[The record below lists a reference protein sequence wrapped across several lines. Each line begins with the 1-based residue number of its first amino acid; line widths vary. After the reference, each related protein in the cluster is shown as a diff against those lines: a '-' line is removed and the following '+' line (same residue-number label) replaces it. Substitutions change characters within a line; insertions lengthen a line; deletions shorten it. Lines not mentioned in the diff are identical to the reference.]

1 VDAGDRRGVDRL
13 TIQEAAR
20 RLGISE
26 GAVRKRVA
34 RGSLQHE
41 KDDDGRV
48 YVYLD
53 AGGRRRVDEGV
64 DPNRGVLISQL
75 RDEVAFL
82 RDQVRRQQEI
92 IAQQAVTMRQLT
104 AAPSQ
109 EATKGPQTAEE
120 TQEAALHTGEK
131 AGQQTGEDTLSEAE
145 QREEEVRQLHASL
158 DQMTD
163 EMQQMNEDMQGNR
176 SVYLLFGVVTAVAVG
191 IAYPL
196 SNSSLIMD
204 ARSPWTNLAYVL
216 WIIPTIYGYWLGR
229 SYLTPSVRA
238 QKKRIQMIRTE
249 DRLNDLHG
257 DTFGGYMIR
266 TPTPYTVRLYGIG
279 AVTGLGAATVTV
291 LGEAFRASLGPGL
304 GLFLSERPVILYLV
318 AASVGAFL
326 STFFFILLAGLVGTG
341 NTRAEAASKGT
352 PEYREA
358 RMVAVMSLI
367 GVIIAAVLSFLAVLL
382 PLFISGGN

>member
-1 VDAGDRRGVDRL
+1 
-13 TIQEAAR
+13 
-20 RLGISE
+20 
-26 GAVRKRVA
+26 
-34 RGSLQHE
+34 
-41 KDDDGRV
+41 
-48 YVYLD
+48 
-53 AGGRRRVDEGV
+53 
-64 DPNRGVLISQL
+64 
-75 RDEVAFL
+75 
-82 RDQVRRQQEI
+82 
-92 IAQQAVTMRQLT
+92 
-104 AAPSQ
+104 
-109 EATKGPQTAEE
+109 
-120 TQEAALHTGEK
+120 
-131 AGQQTGEDTLSEAE
+131 
-145 QREEEVRQLHASL
+145 
-158 DQMTD
+158 
-163 EMQQMNEDMQGNR
+163 
-176 SVYLLFGVVTAVAVG
+176 
-191 IAYPL
+191 
-196 SNSSLIMD
+196 
-204 ARSPWTNLAYVL
+204 
-216 WIIPTIYGYWLGR
+216 
-229 SYLTPSVRA
+229 
-238 QKKRIQMIRTE
+238 MIRTE